1 MIDIDGLVSAARSD
15 AAAWDH
21 SGLPDSVVA
30 EAARVGLL
38 GPDRPTERGG
48 RGLDQSELGA
58 VAASLGAVCT
68 SLRGLLTVGA
78 MVAAAVDRWGNA
90 KQRATWV
97 PRLAAGEVV
106 AGLAATE
113 ETAGTDLAAVTTEFE
128 ADGTGMR
135 VSGQK
140 RWVSFGSIAD
150 VLLVLGRCRAG
161 LRAALVTTDQPGVR
175 VDPVAD
181 QLGMRGAR
189 IAHVALDGAYVD
201 SEQLIAPPGFGL
213 THVVGTALDH
223 GRYAVAWGGVGM
235 ARACLDDAAHH
246 ALHRTGTGGS
256 LAEHEKIRAA
266 LGRGWVEIEAARGL
280 CERAASQRAAGDP
293 GALTATIA
301 AKYAAADAA
310 AELSSRAVQ
319 VLGAA
324 GCAPTSRA
332 GRFFRDAKIMQIIE
346 GSRDIAELSLGDHVL
361 REARS

>member
-223 GRYAVAWGGVGM
+223 GRYTVAWGGCRDG
-235 ARACLDDAAHH
+235 ARMPRRC
-246 ALHRTGTGGS
+246 GTPCPASDRNRGVPRRAREDPGGS
-256 LAEHEKIRAA
+256 GAR
-266 LGRGWVEIEAARGL
+266 LGGDRGG
-280 CERAASQRAAGDP
+280 S
-293 GALTATIA
+293 GAL
-301 AKYAAADAA
+301 
-310 AELSSRAVQ
+310 
-319 VLGAA
+319 
-324 GCAPTSRA
+324 RA
-332 GRFFRDAKIMQIIE
+332 GREPTR
-346 GSRDIAELSLGDHVL
+346 R
-361 REARS
+361 R